1 MIVDFHVDV
10 WFVARKDVISLPT
23 LEREAVY
30 VAEKHSILGCS
41 SVEETTSTWWLVL
54 IIVVLIIVI
63 AVLLYWKRNYK
74 YVAITQRK
82 KVSINSWKSGV

>member
-1 MIVDFHVDV
+1 M
-10 WFVARKDVISLPT
+10 ISLPT

-30 VAEKHSILGCS
+30 VAEKHTILGCS

-82 KVSINSWKSGV
+82 KVSINS